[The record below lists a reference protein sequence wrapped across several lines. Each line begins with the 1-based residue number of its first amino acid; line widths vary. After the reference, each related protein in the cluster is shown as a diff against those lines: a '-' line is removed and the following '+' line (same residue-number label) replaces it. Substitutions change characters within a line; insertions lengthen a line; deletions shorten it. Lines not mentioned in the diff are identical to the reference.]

1 MQERPNETKSLWT
14 KAPVPN
20 LFRYVPSG
28 IYYAR
33 FRCSG
38 KEIKRSL
45 KTDRISVA
53 KLRLVDVV
61 RSERIIAESG
71 EGMKRGRMTF
81 GDAMAVYRERI
92 QSDSNLKPRSKS
104 YRQQTILAISKSWPG
119 IEEIDIRKI
128 SKSDCLKW
136 AAAFRQTGTRF
147 RARGAK
153 TDHVGISPER
163 FNNTVGSL
171 RAIFQIAVDAGAR
184 YGNPAVEIK
193 KARIRARELK
203 LPTKDQFAAFVR
215 EIEGSGAAQA
225 KDCADLVRFLT
236 FTGCRIGE
244 ASFLKWEDIDD
255 ATSELI
261 VRGDPKTATKNWEI
275 RRIPIIPE
283 LRPFLIQLRAR
294 RLKGD
299 STEKILKVRECQKA
313 MDRAANIVKTTRIT
327 HHDLRHL
334 FATTCIESG
343 VDIPT
348 VSRWLGH
355 KDGGALA
362 MKVYGHLR
370 NEHSAAQAQRVR
382 FSV

>member
-1 MQERPNETKSLWT
+1 
-14 KAPVPN
+14 
-20 LFRYVPSG
+20 
-28 IYYAR
+28 
-33 FRCSG
+33 
-38 KEIKRSL
+38 
-45 KTDRISVA
+45 
-53 KLRLVDVV
+53 
-61 RSERIIAESG
+61 
-71 EGMKRGRMTF
+71 MTF